1 MNEARPIMTPRLAG
15 EGPADGPGLDRRR
28 MLIGATFMAA
38 SAFAALRVPRGTVD
52 YLGKQSLEDIVPKRI
67 GSWSFVSSSG
77 LVVPPED
84 QLARAIYS
92 QLLTRVYTDHGN
104 SPVMFLVAGSGRE
117 TGVLQIHRPEI
128 CYMAG
133 GFQLSPVRHVDVPVR
148 GGIVRT
154 VCLSATSDVQTE
166 HLMYWTRI
174 GDHMPGSWG
183 EQRWDVALDNLKGVN
198 PDAAL
203 VRASTIS
210 DDANA
215 SFALLT
221 RFIQTLLQ
229 QVGPEARRVL
239 AAGLGG

>member
-1 MNEARPIMTPRLAG
+1 MNEALPITAARGGGA
-15 EGPADGPGLDRRR
+15 ADDSGTSLDRRR
-28 MLIGATFMAA
+28 MLMGAAFMAA
-38 SAFAALRVPRGTVD
+38 SAFAALRVPRGSID

-67 GSWSFVSSSG
+67 GPWSFVSSSG

-92 QLLTRVYTDHGN
+92 QLLTRVYTDHAHP
-104 SPVMFLVAGSGRE
+104 PVMFLVAESGKE

-133 GFQLSPVRHVDVPVR
+133 GYQLSPVRQVDVPVR
-148 GGIVRT
+148 GGMLHT

-174 GDHMPGSWG
+174 GDHMPRSWG
-183 EQRWDVALDNLKGVN
+183 QQRWDVALDNLKGVN

-203 VRASTIS
+203 VRASTIN
-210 DDANA
+210 DDADA
-215 SFALLT
+215 AFALLQ
-221 RFIQTLLQ
+221 RFVQTLLH
-229 QVGPEARRVL
+229 QVGPNARRVL